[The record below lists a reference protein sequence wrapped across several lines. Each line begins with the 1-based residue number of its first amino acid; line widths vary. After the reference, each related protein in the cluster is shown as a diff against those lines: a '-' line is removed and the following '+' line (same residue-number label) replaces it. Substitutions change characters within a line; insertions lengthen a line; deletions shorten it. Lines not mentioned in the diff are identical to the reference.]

1 MTWRGALSS
10 SMFCKSM
17 FWKFLLP
24 ARLPEPFERPRWP
37 PSSWKDTKIILLLL
51 HHRHHHHDHL
61 VELLIDGERNT
72 WLDVAVD
79 VVLHPRAVYP
89 TDGLQLQSLGS
100 GHLEFLQVRLCV
112 RINVSILLIRI
123 WRSGCEEINTDQS
136 LTEQR
141 LELRRRTD
149 WPLLGQNERHTLFR
163 EKKELVLSRAEKEYS
178 GGEKRLGRIQ
188 GLGKRRKILESLHQH
203 DQLFFFYRGLEPL
216 DLLCVFFSSIFHHYH
231 HRHRWVPLQ

>member
-1 MTWRGALSS
+1 MWSSIRALSIRPIGSNYKVWDQIIWNS
-10 SMFCKSM
+10 SKCDFVWESTSRSC
-17 FWKFLLP
+17 
-24 ARLPEPFERPRWP
+24 
-37 PSSWKDTKIILLLL
+37 SSGS
-51 HHRHHHHDHL
+51 
-61 VELLIDGERNT
+61 DGR
-72 WLDVAVD
+72 
-79 VVLHPRAVYP
+79 
-89 TDGLQLQSLGS
+89 
-100 GHLEFLQVRLCV
+100 
-112 RINVSILLIRI
+112 
-123 WRSGCEEINTDQS
+123 RSGCEEINTDQS